1 MLHITNTQNM
11 APWYQYE
18 FSIWY
23 ENFDDQTKKS
33 VWIWPGIESDKGE
46 PDITCM
52 GADSVSHRR
61 GVWMN
66 GYILVFERYSDKLPP
81 ICHVKV

>member
-1 MLHITNTQNM
+1 MLHDTNTQNM
-11 APWYQYE
+11 APWCQYK

-33 VWIWPGIESDKGE
+33 VGIWPGIEWDKGE

-52 GADSVSHRR
+52 GPIQFLTVEVHEWTVIYWYLSD
-61 GVWMN
+61 
-66 GYILVFERYSDKLPP
+66 ILTSCLQFAT
-81 ICHVKV
+81 

>member
-1 MLHITNTQNM
+1 MLHDTNTQNM
-11 APWYQYE
+11 APWCRYE

-33 VWIWPGIESDKGE
+33 VWIWPGIEWDKGE

-52 GADSVSHRR
+52 GPIQFLTVEVYEWTVIYWYLSD
-61 GVWMN
+61 
-66 GYILVFERYSDKLPP
+66 ILTSCLQFVT
-81 ICHVKV
+81 

>member
-1 MLHITNTQNM
+1 MLHDTNPQNM
-11 APWYQYE
+11 APWCQYE

-33 VWIWPGIESDKGE
+33 VWIWPGIEWDKGE

-52 GADSVSHRR
+52 GPIQFLTVEVYEWTVIYWYLSD
-61 GVWMN
+61 
-66 GYILVFERYSDKLPP
+66 ILTSCLQFVT
-81 ICHVKV
+81 

>member
-1 MLHITNTQNM
+1 MTPT
-11 APWYQYE
+11 PK
-18 FSIWY
+18 IWPHDVDM
-23 ENFDDQTKKS
+23 NFQSDMEILMTKRKKS
-33 VWIWPGIESDKGE
+33 VWIWPGIEWDKGE